1 MTNTVTV
8 EIQLMVSGGQIE
20 PARGYY
26 RTRTVEADITD
37 PGTIDALMESHGA
50 LGKMREALR
59 LSIEVMQGN
68 VPDQPAAA

>member
-26 RTRTVEADITD
+26 RSQTVEANITD
-37 PGTIDALMESHGA
+37 LGAIDALMESHGA

-59 LSIEVMQGN
+59 LSSEVLQGTA
-68 VPDQPAAA
+68 PDQPAAA